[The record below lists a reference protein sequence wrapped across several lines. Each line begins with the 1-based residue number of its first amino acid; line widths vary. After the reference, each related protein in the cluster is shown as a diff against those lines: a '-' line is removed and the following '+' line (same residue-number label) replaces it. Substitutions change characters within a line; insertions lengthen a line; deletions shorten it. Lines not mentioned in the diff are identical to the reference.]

1 MAHQRSHS
9 TSEGLKG
16 PHSVSLKVLRLS
28 RPSLAHSFPLPQPTE
43 PDEFTISPKASLA
56 YPTADPKDP
65 FIVTPLLKLPEAFGS
80 AYVGEAF
87 SCTLCANNELLQG
100 DESKTV
106 SGVKIAADMQTPST
120 PSGIPLELEPND
132 DADAAQAIVGVGQ
145 SVQKILTFDLK
156 EEGSHTLAVT
166 VTYTETQMAGE
177 GKAASGRVRTFRKLY
192 QFVAQQL
199 ISVKT
204 KTSELTSKNGLS
216 KFVLEAQLENLGEG
230 SLSLEPVI
238 VNAEAPFRASSL
250 NMPLNASPEEPPHL
264 PVLGPGDVSQVAFI
278 LEQQEG
284 VAEGDTPP
292 AVKAAGRR
300 VLVRNLWVQW
310 RSPLGGRGSL
320 KIGPLFT
327 RSR

>member
-1 MAHQRSHS
+1 MAHQRTHS

-28 RPSLAHSFPLPQPTE
+28 RPSLAHSFPLPQPAQ

-56 YPTADPKDP
+56 YPTADPKDL
-65 FIVTPLLKLPEAFGS
+65 FLVSPLLKLPEAFGS

-87 SCTLCANNELLQG
+87 SCTLCANNELLPG
-100 DESKTV
+100 DESKTI

-120 PSGIPLELEPND
+120 PSGIPLELEPKD
-132 DADAAQAIVGVGQ
+132 GPETVQGTVGPGQ

-177 GKAASGRVRTFRKLY
+177 GKAAGGRVRTFRKLY

-204 KTSELTSKNGLS
+204 KTSELTTKGGPS

-238 VNAEAPFRASSL
+238 VNAEAPFKANSL
-250 NMPLNASPEEPPHL
+250 NTPLSASPEEPPHL

-284 VAEGDTPP
+284 ATAGETRPS
-292 AVKAAGRR
+292 AGRR
-300 VLVRNLWVQW
+300 MLVRNLWVQW
-310 RSPLGGRGSL
+310 RSPMGGRGSL

-327 RSR
+327 RTRS